1 MPTIISGDG
10 TITGLTAT
18 GISAVQN
25 LPAGTIKQV
34 VNFSTN
40 TETNATTNSYI
51 DTAITATITPS
62 SASSKILVLVSA
74 NGLAKLNTNTTGNLR
89 IVRGATSILIFGG
102 AFGYTASTAA
112 NAVASASA
120 EYLDSPATTSA
131 TTYKVQVVN
140 SGNSGDIRV
149 NWDTLANSTI
159 TLMEITQ

>member
-1 MPTIISGDG
+1 MAITLDG
-10 TITGLTAT
+10 TNGITFPNSTVQA
-18 GISAVQN
+18 SAGKI
-25 LPAGTIKQV
+25 LQV

-40 TETNATTNSYI
+40 TETNATTSTYI
-51 DTAITATITPS
+51 DTAITLSITPKF
-62 SASSKILVLVSA
+62 ATSKILVLVSA

-89 IVRGATSILIFGG
+89 IVRGSTSILIFGG

-112 NAVASASA
+112 NAVGSASA

-149 NWDTLANSTI
+149 NWDTNANSTI
-159 TLMEITQ
+159 TLMEIAQ

>member
-1 MPTIISGDG
+1 MSVTI
-10 TITGLTAT
+10 
-18 GISAVQN
+18 
-25 LPAGTIKQV
+25 AGNSNVVLQV

-40 TETNATTNSYI
+40 TETNATTSTYI
-51 DTAITATITPS
+51 DTALTATITPT
-62 SASSKILVLVSA
+62 SASNKILVLVSA

-89 IVRGATSILIFGG
+89 IVRGSTSILIFGG

-112 NAVASASA
+112 NAVASATA
-120 EYLDSPATTSA
+120 QYLDSPATTSA

-159 TLMEITQ
+159 TLMEISA

>member
-1 MPTIISGDG
+1 MTMIIDG
-10 TITGLTAT
+10 TNGVTFPNSTIQA
-18 GISAVQN
+18 SAGQV
-25 LPAGTIKQV
+25 LQV

-40 TETNATTNSYI
+40 IETNATTNTYI
-51 DTAITATITPS
+51 DTAITLSITPKFTT
-62 SASSKILVLVSA
+62 SKILVLVSA

-89 IVRGATSILIFGG
+89 IVRGSTALLIFGG

-120 EYLDSPATTSA
+120 EYLDSPATTSS

-159 TLMEITQ
+159 TLMEIAQ